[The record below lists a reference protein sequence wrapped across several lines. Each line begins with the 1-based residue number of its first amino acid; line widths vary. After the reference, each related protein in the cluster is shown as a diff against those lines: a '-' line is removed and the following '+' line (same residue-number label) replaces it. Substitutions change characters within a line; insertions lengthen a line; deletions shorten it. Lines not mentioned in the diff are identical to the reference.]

1 MAAMAIH
8 LLAFMAAKGFVQVFQ
23 VSAPLLWPLNL
34 WLPLPRNLPEVC
46 VVVCGALAAHV
57 AWLRRAYARRGS
69 RSRDDDDNEL
79 HRQAMVDASAY

>member
-1 MAAMAIH
+1 MAIH

-46 VVVCGALAAHV
+46 VVVCAALASHV
-57 AWLRRAYARRGS
+57 AWLRRTYARRGS
-69 RSRDDDDNEL
+69 RRSRDDYHNEL
-79 HRQAMVDASAY
+79 YRQALLDAAY